1 VSLATD
7 KLDENKTKT
16 EMHKM
21 VEKALA
27 SPINSFIRAP
37 LLAEIQATLAA

>member
-1 VSLATD
+1 LATD

-27 SPINSFIRAP
+27 SPINSFIHAP
-37 LLAEIQATLAA
+37 PLAEIKPTLPA